1 MFNKWLAPSFNV
13 ARVGEANLSFSR
25 RLYLLL
31 NEKMEPAALEAG
43 DILA

>member
-1 MFNKWLAPSFNV
+1 V

-25 RLYLLL
+25 GLYLLL